1 MCLELLLDY
10 AFNKKIWKQTG
21 EKNENYTLVVYYAAI
36 NGNLL
41 PMFWGTVL
49 GPSSGVKNPKE
60 KMSLAKST
68 ESSKERRTVVKKA
81 L

>member
-10 AFNKKIWKQTG
+10 AFIEKSGSNLKRKI
-21 EKNENYTLVVYYAAI
+21 ENYTLVGFYAAI

-41 PMFWGTVL
+41 PMFWGTLL

-60 KMSLAKST
+60 KCL
-68 ESSKERRTVVKKA
+68 
-81 L
+81 